1 MNHDAEGSALESAVA
16 APTTAARAAQQI
28 RTSATTPAPPSD
40 GGGWQLPSPVDWHD
54 LHGPDADA
62 MLAMLADF
70 LVWAVPRW
78 GFTTDQFPHAC
89 WWQHPDIVEEMTAWW
104 GMWIAYIHNPDAHP
118 ADPAAF
124 HERTWSLKQRLAVT
138 YRGRCRHE
146 HAPAAR
152 VLTVDTPPTR
162 EEAGRSARTA
172 LPLSNDPRIDDYRR
186 AHPNSN

>member
-1 MNHDAEGSALESAVA
+1 MTDNTEASALESAVA
-16 APTTAARAAQQI
+16 TPTAAARAAQQI
-28 RTSATTPAPPSD
+28 RTSATTPAPPPD
-40 GGGWQLPSPVDWHD
+40 DRWQLPSPVDWHD

-118 ADPAAF
+118 ADPTAF
-124 HERTWSLKQRLAVT
+124 HERTGNLKQRLAST
-138 YRGRCRHE
+138 YRGRCRNGHT
-146 HAPAAR
+146 AVDLAASVTR
-152 VLTVDTPPTR
+152 PPR
-162 EEAGRSARTA
+162 
-172 LPLSNDPRIDDYRR
+172 
-186 AHPNSN
+186 